1 MAEKNPS
8 ATKLSEVI
16 GGLVASIAH
25 ARSVADAEALRIAHR
40 YRQHELLKGLSVPRL
55 RIRNVSI
62 SLPVILTS
70 TIPGN
75 AAVANSPQEIAR
87 IAGNAF
93 QQALNW
99 ANESLKDLR
108 QLKNLSVEER
118 KWQGRFERLI
128 PAMMSAN
135 APALLRESLDG
146 EVQQTLNSLS
156 LSEAGGTPADAAI
169 RDAVADTTERVVRG
183 VLEEICLRYLHDR
196 LNQERGRPTSDEKDG
211 DGFDEGR
218 ARQFADDVL
227 NHELVKKLIGNLRL
241 AAQQACILKPTI
253 APDFEV
259 SVNTDDIK
267 NTGGG
272 PDAVTRL
279 NLLLHEEGL
288 EWMTG
293 TQDGKETT
301 TLGPE

>member
-1 MAEKNPS
+1 MAEAPLP

-62 SLPVILTS
+62 SLPVILTAMV
-70 TIPGN
+70 PGQ
-75 AAVANSPQEIAR
+75 AATPNSPQEIAR
-87 IAGNAF
+87 IAARAF
-93 QQALNW
+93 QEAIDW
-99 ANESLKDLR
+99 AADHLRDLR
-108 QLKNLSVEER
+108 QMKNLSPEEK
-118 KWQGRFERLI
+118 KWQERFERLV
-128 PAMMSAN
+128 PAMTQAD

-146 EVQQTLNSLS
+146 EMKQTLANLS
-156 LSEAGGTPADAAI
+156 LAEAGTTPSDAAI
-169 RDAVADTTERVVRG
+169 RDAVGERTEQVVRD
-183 VLEEICLRYLHDR
+183 VIEEVCLRYLRDR
-196 LNQERGRPTSDEKDG
+196 VSQRLHAPAGQKTGEDYDEN
-211 DGFDEGR
+211 R

-227 NHELVKKLIGNLRL
+227 DQDLVKKLIGNLRL
-241 AAQQACILKPTI
+241 AAQQAAVIKPTI

-279 NLLLHEEGL
+279 SLLLHEEGL

-293 TQDGKETT
+293 SQDGKETT

>member
-1 MAEKNPS
+1 MAEKIPP

-75 AAVANSPQEIAR
+75 AAVANTPKEIAR
-87 IAGNAF
+87 IAGDAF
-93 QQALNW
+93 QQALSW
-99 ANESLKDLR
+99 ASESLRDQR
-108 QLKNLSVEER
+108 QLKNLSPEER

-128 PAMMSAN
+128 PSVMSAN

-146 EVQQTLNSLS
+146 EIQQTLNGLS
-156 LSEAGGTPADAAI
+156 LSEAGGAPADAAI
-169 RDAVADTTERVVRG
+169 RDAVAATTERVVRG
-183 VLEEICLRYLHDR
+183 LIEEVCLRYLHDR
-196 LNQERGRPTSDEKDG
+196 LDQERGRLAPNEKAG
-211 DGFDEGR
+211 DDFDEGR
-218 ARQFADDVL
+218 ARKFADEVL
-227 NHELVKKLIGNLRL
+227 NHELVKKLIDNLRL
-241 AAQQACILKPTI
+241 AAQQAAVLKPTV

-293 TQDGKETT
+293 SQDGKETT

>member
-1 MAEKNPS
+1 MAEKLPP

-75 AAVANSPQEIAR
+75 PAVANSPQEIAR
-87 IAGNAF
+87 IAGGAF
-93 QQALNW
+93 QESLSW
-99 ANESLKDLR
+99 ANDYLKDLR
-108 QLKNLSVEER
+108 QLKNLSAEER
-118 KWQGRFERLI
+118 KWQERFERLV
-128 PAMMSAN
+128 PVMASAN
-135 APALLRESLDG
+135 APALLRDALDG
-146 EVQQTLNSLS
+146 EIQQTLNGLS
-156 LSEAGGTPADAAI
+156 LSEAGGAPADAAI

-183 VLEEICLRYLHDR
+183 VVEELCLRYLHDR
-196 LNQERGRPTSDEKDG
+196 LSQERARIAPGEKPAEN
-211 DGFDEGR
+211 FDEGR

-241 AAQQACILKPTI
+241 AAQQASVLKPTI

>member
-1 MAEKNPS
+1 MDEKSPP

-62 SLPVILTS
+62 SLPVILTA

-99 ANESLKDLR
+99 ANESLKDQR

-128 PAMMSAN
+128 PAMMAAN
-135 APALLRESLDG
+135 APVLLRESLDG
-146 EVQQTLNSLS
+146 EIQQTLNSLS
-156 LSEAGGTPADAAI
+156 LSEAGGAPADAAI

-183 VLEEICLRYLHDR
+183 VLEEVCLRYLRER
-196 LNQERGRPTSDEKDG
+196 LGQERARVAPGQSTGED
-211 DGFDEGR
+211 FDEGR

-227 NHELVKKLIGNLRL
+227 KHELVKKLIGNLRL
-241 AAQQACILKPTI
+241 AAQQASVIKPTI